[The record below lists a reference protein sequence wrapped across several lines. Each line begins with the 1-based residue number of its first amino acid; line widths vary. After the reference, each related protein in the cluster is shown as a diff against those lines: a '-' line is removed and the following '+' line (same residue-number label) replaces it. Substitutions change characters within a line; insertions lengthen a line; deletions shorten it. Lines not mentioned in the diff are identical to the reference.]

1 LDKNVSATLN
11 VFVQIKIGDTNNLIR
26 KQYTT
31 MSPFQEHNT
40 HELTHVTKSFER
52 PSDPH
57 LNPTR
62 ASTAFFS
69 MLEDGPLQKSSLYF
83 KILPECYRQMIL
95 CKKLLLNKF
104 KKF

>member
-11 VFVQIKIGDTNNLIR
+11 VFVQIKIGDTNNLIC

-31 MSPFQEHNT
+31 TSPFQEHNT
-40 HELTHVTKSFER
+40 HELTHVANSFEW

-57 LNPTR
+57 LKLMR

-69 MLEDGPLQKSSLYF
+69 MLEDGSLQ
-83 KILPECYRQMIL
+83 
-95 CKKLLLNKF
+95 NK
-104 KKF
+104 